1 MKMKTYI
8 VGGAVRDILMGIAP
22 KDIDYVVVGSTP
34 EEMLAQ
40 GFEQVGADFPV
51 FLHPETKEEYA
62 LARTERKT
70 GPGYNG
76 FETRFAP
83 DTTLEEDLARRDL
96 TINAMAMGL
105 DEAIIDPFGGRYDLE
120 RNILRHVSEAFQEDP
135 VRILRIAR
143 FRARLGRN
151 WTIAP
156 ETIKLCKE
164 MILRGDLN
172 DLTKERVLKEMTK
185 ALEEANPGLFFSTLQ
200 QLGAMRT
207 LFPEMGGAAGFI
219 DGKTPRERY
228 SYIATSKEMD
238 DRLGVSN
245 DWKAYAA
252 IQRALNAWRGNDIVE
267 FFYSIGAYR
276 NQTLAHEFFLDR
288 GLTGW
293 VAALNKTA
301 AIGFDQL
308 SEEQQATLSGPEIGK
323 AIKALRKRAIL

>member
-1 MKMKTYI
+1 MKTYI

-76 FETRFAP
+76 FETRFSP

-105 DEAIIDPFGGRYDLE
+105 DEAVIDPFGGRYDIE
-120 RNILRHVSEAFQEDP
+120 RHILRHVSEAFQEDP

-156 ETIKLCKE
+156 ETVKLCKE

-172 DLTKERVLKEMTK
+172 DLTKERVLKEMEK
-185 ALEEANPGLFFSTLQ
+185 ALSEVNAHLFFNTLQ
-200 QLGAMRT
+200 ELGALRI
-207 LFPEMGGAAGFI
+207 LFPEIANSIGHI
-219 DGKTPRERY
+219 NGKSSKERY
-228 SYIATSKEMD
+228 SRISESAEMD
-238 DRLGVSN
+238 DRLGVSSE
-245 DWKAYAA
+245 WKAYAA
-252 IQRALNAWRGNDIVE
+252 MERGLRNFRGNDIVE

-276 NQTLAHEFFLDR
+276 NTRLAIEFFDDR
-288 GLTGW
+288 GLT
-293 VAALNKTA
+293 AYIEALIDTA
-301 AIGFDQL
+301 GVGFDDLTEHQK
-308 SEEQQATLSGPEIGK
+308 ATLKGPEIAA
-323 AIKALRKRAIL
+323 AIKAARKKKIMS